1 MADKSCPGDAAT
13 PAQLRALADE
23 YRAAA
28 ELLLKQ
34 RRRGAPLSDQPFRLT
49 AIHAVELYLNA
60 FLLGR
65 GHSASQV
72 RKLQHDLFARAD
84 LAFKDGLTLRRRTI
98 QHLQSLS
105 TAREYLVSR
114 YAPELAATMS
124 QLNRL
129 AATLDEIAS
138 KVSKASALRLPRV

>member
-1 MADKSCPGDAAT
+1 MADKLCPGDAAT
-13 PAQLRALADE
+13 PSQLQVLADE

-28 ELLLKQ
+28 KVLLEH

-60 FLLGR
+60 FLLR
-65 GHSASQV
+65 CGHSPSQV
-72 RKLQHDLFARAD
+72 RKLQHNLFARAD
-84 LAFKDGLTLRRRTI
+84 LARKDGLTLRKRTI
-98 QHLQSLS
+98 EHLQSLS

-114 YAPELAATMS
+114 YAPELAKTMS

-129 AATLDEIAS
+129 EATLDEVAG
-138 KVSKASALRLPRV
+138 KVSKAAVIAR

>member
-1 MADKSCPGDAAT
+1 MANKLCPGDAAT
-13 PAQLRALADE
+13 PSQLQALADE

-28 ELLLKQ
+28 KMLLEH
-34 RRRGAPLSDQPFRLT
+34 RRRAAPLSDQPFRLT

-60 FLLGR
+60 FLLR
-65 GHSASQV
+65 QGHSPSQV

-84 LAFKDGLTLRRRTI
+84 RARQNGLMLRKRTI
-98 QHLQSLS
+98 EHLQSLN

-114 YAPELAATMS
+114 YAPELAKTMS

-129 AATLDEIAS
+129 EATLDEVAS
-138 KVSKASALRLPRV
+138 KVSKADVIAR